1 MSLSSSNHRRLY
13 EKAEPQA
20 GYFTA
25 QQARQAGFT
34 RQLIAHHVRSGLFE
48 RSAHGIYRLSRFPAS
63 AHEDLIVAWLRGG
76 SQSVISHDS
85 AMALYG
91 LSDLIPTE
99 IHVTIP
105 RTGSRRRPG
114 IRLHTSQLRPED
126 ITHREGLPVTTI
138 ARTAADLV
146 SRGIQDWLVVQAIHE
161 ALMRGL
167 ISKTEIERQANHSPA
182 RVKRVL
188 MGALA
193 SYRR

>member
-1 MSLSSSNHRRLY
+1 MSITTPNHHRLY
-13 EKAEPQA
+13 EIAEPQG

-63 AHEDLIVAWLRGG
+63 AHEDLVVAWLRGG

-91 LSDLIPTE
+91 LSDLLPTE

-126 ITHREGLPVTTI
+126 ITHREGLPVTTV
-138 ARTAADLV
+138 ARTAADLAT
-146 SRGIQDWLVVQAIHE
+146 RGIQDWLVVQAIHE
-161 ALMRGL
+161 ALKRGL
-167 ISKTEIERQANHSPA
+167 TSKAEVERQATRSPA

-188 MGALA
+188 MDALA
-193 SYRR
+193 SHRR